1 MEMMKHFFYTILL
14 LISFFTLS
22 GQETNS
28 LQEDRPLTL
37 DEVNKMI
44 KIESQLER
52 LCSEAFDLAIDS
64 IYKDIDFWQLL
75 VENSSCMEDSV
86 EISIDSVEFEF
97 LLNGTSR
104 IRIEQTSSDS
114 YTKASR
120 FFLDKGLSLQNN
132 EIQSIVVYLY
142 IRRDGE
148 FIHRSCFYFNS
159 DLDIINTK
167 TEKL

>member
-1 MEMMKHFFYTILL
+1 MEMIKHFFCTILL

-22 GQETNS
+22 GQETDS
-28 LQEDRPLTL
+28 LQEDRTLTL

-44 KIESQLER
+44 KIESQLEI

-75 VENSSCMEDSV
+75 IDDSSCMEDSV

-97 LLNGTSR
+97 LLNGTNR
-104 IRIEQTSSDS
+104 IRIVQTSNDS

-120 FFLDKGLSLQNN
+120 FFIDKGLSLPNN
-132 EIQSIVVYLY
+132 EIHSIVVYLY
-142 IRRDGE
+142 VRRDGE
-148 FIHRSCFYFNS
+148 FIRRNCFYFNS